1 MMHLRGIVLFLL
13 CLAGGARRSMRIN
26 DSRQD
31 AQQQINAFT
40 KASVVSA
47 DASEALF
54 PRGLKAKL
62 RRRNLQE
69 HGAGTV
75 GRTDE
80 PAEPPVDAAMLV
92 EALDRMHDMLV
103 EVTESPT
110 KLQRWL
116 QNSDLVQDL
125 AKNDPDVTTLLTDKN
140 QLESIREVLN
150 GVKRLAEQ
158 QRELLREPQ
167 AATAAAAEMT
177 DVLAKAKHLV
187 RVVQRV
193 TSEPDLR
200 KDKVPLLQQSFV
212 PKAEGFQVPAAA
224 RGPRSPVMKT
234 NAGARTIP
242 ATMQD
247 GSGIDDLKALAKQ
260 LNPVVGYWDPL
271 NLAERD
277 FWDQGKE
284 ATIGWWREAEIKH
297 GRVAMAAFVGY
308 VVQVNGIHFG
318 GNIANGVSYESI
330 AAAGGPADQWDAL
343 PYAAKMQIIWFVGF
357 LEFWRENQYVLEQEG
372 QTHYMR
378 GGKPGFFPSLK
389 KIPHPVPLDFF
400 DPFGYQKGKSD
411 EWKSKKL
418 LAELNN
424 GRLAMLG
431 IMAFL
436 AESKIPGAVPG
447 LGSFDIPVYGGEYM
461 APFASG
467 EAAMIPP
474 IFSAP
479 ADGIIAR

>member
-1 MMHLRGIVLFLL
+1 M
-13 CLAGGARRSMRIN
+13 
-26 DSRQD
+26 
-31 AQQQINAFT
+31 FT
-40 KASVVSA
+40 KASEVLA
-47 DASEALF
+47 DAREAFF
-54 PRGLKAKL
+54 PRGLRKGPL
-62 RRRNLQE
+62 RRRNLQDR
-69 HGAGTV
+69 GAETV

-92 EALDRMHDMLV
+92 EALDRMHWMLA

-116 QNSDLVQDL
+116 QNSAPVQDL
-125 AKNDPDVTTLLTDKN
+125 AKDDPEVMTLLTDKD

-150 GVKRLAEQ
+150 GVKRLVEQ

-167 AATAAAAEMT
+167 EATAAAVEMT
-177 DVLAKAKHLV
+177 DVLAKAKDLVHL
-187 RVVQRV
+187 VQRV
-193 TSEPDLR
+193 MSEPDF
-200 KDKVPLLQQSFV
+200 KQDKVPLLLKAFA
-212 PKAEGFQVPAAA
+212 PMAEGFQVPAAA
-224 RGPRSPVMKT
+224 QGPRGPVMNT
-234 NAGARTIP
+234 NAGARTVP
-242 ATMQD
+242 AMMQD
-247 GSGIDDLKALAKQ
+247 GAGVQDLKELAKQ

-271 NLAERD
+271 NLAESD
-277 FWDQGKE
+277 FWDQGQD
-284 ATIGWWREAEIKH
+284 ATIGWWRHAEIKH

-308 VVQVNGIHFG
+308 VVQANGIHFG
-318 GNIANGVSYESI
+318 GNLATGVSYESI

-357 LEFWRENQYVLEQEG
+357 LEFWSENQYVLESSG
-372 QTHYMR
+372 QKHYMR

-389 KIPHPVPLDFF
+389 LVPHPVPLEFF
-400 DPFGYQKGKSD
+400 DPFGYQKDKSD

-436 AESKIPGAVPG
+436 AESKIPGAVPALAS
-447 LGSFDIPVYGGEYM
+447 LGIKPYAGELM
-461 APFASG
+461 APFAAG
-467 EAAMIPP
+467 EAAMVPP
-474 IFSAP
+474 IFSSP